1 MGTAVARHALHG
13 QREQRT
19 CRPGGADRSAS
30 RRVRPAA
37 ATRRPRAV
45 RRPGCHHGA
54 ADIGRPRPPWSSH
67 GHRGHRR
74 ARPAA
79 RRHRCRARHHGLGPA
94 PRTRSHDRPHR
105 SRPPPGAP
113 APAGRERRGTAEPL
127 TATATGVAVRIL
139 ALTARIWH
147 HRHTVP
153 VMTYVNELR
162 YSHRRMRIA
171 RARAILI
178 RRCEYLSSLT
188 YVITGTVCR
197 WCQILAVRA
206 RMRTA
211 TPVAVAVSGS
221 AVPRRSR
228 PAGAGAPGG
237 GRDR

>member
-54 ADIGRPRPPWSSH
+54 ADIGRP
-67 GHRGHRR
+67 
-74 ARPAA
+74 
-79 RRHRCRARHHGLGPA
+79 
-94 PRTRSHDRPHR
+94 
-105 SRPPPGAP
+105 RPPPGAP

-171 RARAILI
+171 RARADADGSQVSEV
-178 RRCEYLSSLT
+178 RH
-188 YVITGTVCR
+188 
-197 WCQILAVRA
+197 LA
-206 RMRTA
+206 
-211 TPVAVAVSGS
+211 S
-221 AVPRRSR
+221 
-228 PAGAGAPGG
+228 
-237 GRDR
+237 